1 VVDSGERFKS
11 RIAALRERGFD
22 VELPTGELASE
33 QMLRLEQQA
42 DRAAKIRSRVLD
54 LPEHREQERQR
65 FLAQLANPME
75 AGAVEIELSGLL
87 RRHRPWVMIAERSR
101 VKWSDEG
108 RSVELSHILERLD
121 AIDDAI
127 VLGSP
132 RLLSLIEDVG
142 SSRDIEPVITEIER
156 RQERRFSALQGMIEM
171 LDGRGWDVSG
181 IQTGPM
187 HEQFTEAERIHSL
200 DAQLTRCQRQIENEV
215 RPFGHNIAERLWGA
229 VSLAQK
235 EASEHAMQQTSTE
248 IQTVAD
254 DLSQRHARVEAR
266 IAAWQSEG
274 FQVPAKLPLLASEM
288 ISWEAKLPKISEQI
302 EATHGIWAQ
311 METHLTQWPE
321 YRRLAERTRGHL
333 DAIQALDVLLQG
345 LNAKTEGARVAC
357 SLRLEEWAGWG
368 IETTTWDSLWESEPR
383 AILEELDAHQP
394 FIDVITPLIKD
405 LESLDTSVNGGT
417 DVEGWLRQLRSASA
431 GMEIVEGAQD
441 WLELAT
447 SRRVRHRNFLD
458 RARKDLA
465 TLWPAELNSETLDL
479 AMYEATVSALESGF
493 ALPTSLN
500 MSEPQVEVDERLTYV
515 MSGLELELD
524 DWRHLGWS
532 VDGLHELL
540 AQDPV
545 RLGLDL
551 PEIRLAMEA
560 HDARIARL
568 EPLPWALDIELAER
582 VLSDL
587 MRPERLAA
595 LDDEYQELMLTLSNA
610 EGEGDPEFEFKPFR
624 PQMPMARIDVKR
636 AVLIPIV
643 EDEEVETEGV
653 IEEDV
658 VAPVEV
664 TDEKVEKEEDE
675 VVVEP
680 EEDIPIIISTHQ
692 GVRDLFGLSDDDASL
707 NELLSPPLDVRVQR
721 LARIALLL
729 EKGDSAP
736 HRALQGRL
744 PAIANKLEAWTAERL
759 SRRHASSGS
768 GLLKDA
774 KALGERLADIP
785 GPGAAMPLKMDGFI
799 LPDVGDLEGLT
810 TAIKRLERAVILP
823 SATIKMTSPVVS

>member
-1 VVDSGERFKS
+1 MADGDERFKS

-42 DRAAKIRSRVLD
+42 DKAAKIRSRVLD
-54 LPEHREQERQR
+54 LPEHRERERGR
-65 FLAQLANPME
+65 FLAQLADPME

-132 RLLSLIEDVG
+132 RLLSLIESVG
-142 SSRDIEPVITEIER
+142 PSRDIEPVIAEIER

-171 LDGRGWDVSG
+171 LDGRGWEVSG

-187 HEQFTEAERIHSL
+187 HEQFAEAERIHSL

-235 EASEHAMQQTSTE
+235 EASENAMEQTKTE
-248 IQTVAD
+248 VQSVAD
-254 DLSQRHARVEAR
+254 DLSQRHARVEGR

-345 LNAKTEGARVAC
+345 LTAKTEGARLAC
-357 SLRLEEWAGWG
+357 VLRLEEWSGKG
-368 IETTTWDSLWESEPR
+368 IDTTAWNSLFESEPR

-394 FIDVITPLIKD
+394 FIDVVIPLID
-405 LESLDTSVNGGT
+405 GLVSLDTSVNGGP
-417 DVEGWLRQLRSASA
+417 DVENWLRQLRSSSA
-431 GMEIVEGAQD
+431 GMEIVESARD

-447 SRRVRHRNFLD
+447 NRRIRHRDFLD

-465 TLWPAELNSETLDL
+465 TLWPSELDSETLDL
-479 AMYEATVSALESGF
+479 AMYEATVSSLESGDDLPSSLNV
-493 ALPTSLN
+493 LPT
-500 MSEPQVEVDERLTYV
+500 MIEVDERLSHV
-515 MSGLELELD
+515 MSGLELEID

-560 HDARIARL
+560 HNTRLARL
-568 EPLPWALDIELAER
+568 EPLPWALDVELAER

-587 MRPERLAA
+587 MRPERLVA

-610 EGEGDPEFEFKPFR
+610 EGDGDPDFEFKPFR
-624 PQMPMARIDVKR
+624 PQMPMARIEAKR
-636 AVLIPIV
+636 VVLIPVV
-643 EDEEVETEGV
+643 EDEDVEP
-653 IEEDV
+653 EE
-658 VAPVEV
+658 AI
-664 TDEKVEKEEDE
+664 EEDE
-675 VVVEP
+675 VVSIEVVEP
-680 EEDIPIIISTHQ
+680 EPDMEEEAVEVVSEESVTAATSTHKD
-692 GVRDLFGLSDDDASL
+692 VRDLFGLSEDDASL
-707 NELLSPPLDVRVQR
+707 DELLSPPLDVRVQR
-721 LARIALLL
+721 LARIAFLL

-744 PAIANKLEAWTAERL
+744 PAIASKLETWTAERL
-759 SRRHASSGS
+759 SRRHASSGA
-768 GLLKDA
+768 GLLNDA

-785 GPGAAMPLKMDGFI
+785 GPGAAMPLKKDEFT
-799 LPDVGDLEGLT
+799 LPEVGDLEGLT
-810 TAIKRLERAVILP
+810 TAIKRLERAVVLP
-823 SATIKMTSPVVS
+823 SAMMKIPSPVES